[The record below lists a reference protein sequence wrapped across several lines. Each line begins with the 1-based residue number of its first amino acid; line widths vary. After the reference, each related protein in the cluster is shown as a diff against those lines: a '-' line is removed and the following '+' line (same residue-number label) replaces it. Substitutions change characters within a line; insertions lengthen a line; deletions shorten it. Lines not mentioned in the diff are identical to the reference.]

1 MKDGEF
7 TSSRGLVSKRTMEIV
22 VAVLFLVVGSIV
34 ITDSLRIGAGWRD
47 PEGPEAGY
55 FPFYI
60 GLIMSGAS
68 LVTLVQAVLK
78 RPGAGT
84 SFVDAEA
91 LKQVLQVLV
100 PAGVFVLL
108 LNFIGIYVSAALYIA
123 GFMAVVGRYAW
134 FRAIPVGVG
143 VAIVLFLMF
152 EVWFLVPLP
161 KGPIEE
167 LFGY

>member
-7 TSSRGLVSKRTMEIV
+7 TPSRGLVSKRMMEIV

-34 ITDSLRIGAGWRD
+34 ITDSLRIGAGWHD

-60 GLIMSGAS
+60 GLIMSVAS

-78 RPGAGT
+78 RPGTGAP
-84 SFVDAEA
+84 FVDAEA
-91 LKQVLQVLV
+91 MKQVLQVLI

-108 LNFIGIYVSAALYIA
+108 LNFIGIYVSAALYIIA
-123 GFMAVVGRYAW
+123 FMMIVGRYSW
-134 FRAIPVGVG
+134 TRAVPVGVV
-143 VAIVLFLMF
+143 VAVVLFFMF

-161 KGPIEE
+161 KGPLEDF
-167 LFGY
+167 FGY